1 MIKLDSVSKVE
12 IPTKWNAYQTGWIL
26 QVQIKLISKEMLA
39 QMYKQETL
47 AAVGVDGNTMT
58 FERTF

>member
-1 MIKLDSVSKVE
+1 MKH
-12 IPTKWNAYQTGWIL
+12 QTGWIL

-47 AAVGVDGNTMT
+47 AVVGVDGNTMT